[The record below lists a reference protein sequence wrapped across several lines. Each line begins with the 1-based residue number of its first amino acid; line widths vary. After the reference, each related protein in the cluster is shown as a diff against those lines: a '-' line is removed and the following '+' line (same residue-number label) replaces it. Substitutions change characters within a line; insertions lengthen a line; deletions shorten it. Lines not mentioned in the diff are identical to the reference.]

1 MTRFSASRGII
12 YSAPPGPDGSRTD
25 AADPAGA
32 TDGAAEEEPE
42 STDGDADP
50 AVTDATA
57 DD

>member
-25 AADPAGA
+25 AEDPAA
-32 TDGAAEEEPE
+32 STDGAADEEPD
-42 STDGDADP
+42 STDRDADP